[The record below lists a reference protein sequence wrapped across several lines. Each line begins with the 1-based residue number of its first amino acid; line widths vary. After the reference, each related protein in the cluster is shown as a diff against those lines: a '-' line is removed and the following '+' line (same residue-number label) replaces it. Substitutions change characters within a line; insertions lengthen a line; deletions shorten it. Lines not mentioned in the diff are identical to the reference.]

1 MMVTYLVYNSAA
13 KSTRPA
19 RPAPNPI
26 FDPEGEPDTPL
37 FAPLRYQP
45 DSTRFLAPRIGFNPI
60 QPYPTRQPKIIS
72 FSFYCVVF
80 VFPRISKWFIVSLRL
95 FIHISSMPTVFE
107 LQNLSEQHRASNLCD
122 YPAHSMYKY

>member
-1 MMVTYLVYNSAA
+1 MGNLIVFVTSAA
-13 KSTRPA
+13 KSTRSA

-37 FAPLRYQP
+37 FALPRYQP
-45 DSTRFLAPRIGFNPI
+45 DSTRFLALRIGFNPI

-80 VFPRISKWFIVSLRL
+80 VFPQISEVKSKVQGRRKVGAGGALAPPDIWQ
-95 FIHISSMPTVFE
+95 IS
-107 LQNLSEQHRASNLCD
+107 
-122 YPAHSMYKY
+122 